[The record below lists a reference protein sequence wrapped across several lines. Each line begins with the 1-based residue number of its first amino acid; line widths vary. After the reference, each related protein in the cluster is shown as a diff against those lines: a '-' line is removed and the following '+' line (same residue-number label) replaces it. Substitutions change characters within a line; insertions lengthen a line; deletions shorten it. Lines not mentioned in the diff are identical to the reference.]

1 MLNKTS
7 ALSSPRRSNS
17 RRRLIIASKR
27 EDVSLS
33 TLANIKRQPDVFSTL
48 WHNTERFQ
56 LVSFIILFVS
66 FITCILVG
74 YTNFLHSRDELYR
87 TTNDN
92 FIKRLHSWDARTLRS
107 NP

>member
-27 EDVSLS
+27 VDVSLS